1 MDTQTYNNLQSG
13 NYAKLVQQNK
23 EMQTELAKK
32 ERIIKVLKDCLVKQF
47 NQETKTK
54 QSMAENIN
62 AKANCIIKLHND
74 IKIINKMIKL
84 MNQTIIELKAL
95 NE

>member
-32 ERIIKVLKDCLVKQF
+32 ERIIKVLKSCLVKQF
-47 NQETKTK
+47 NQETETK
-54 QSMAENIN
+54 QLN
-62 AKANCIIKLHND
+62 KL
-74 IKIINKMIKL
+74 
-84 MNQTIIELKAL
+84 QQF
-95 NE
+95 